1 MGRTKQ
7 TARRG
12 KPIPVTS
19 TVDFHEQWPAHFIDQ
34 LRAHLA
40 DHETLPETQ
49 ETDEPAAKRVKRSN
63 SDIKSLLVGK
73 ESLEV
78 SRKYPRELLSDSSKH
93 STIYRNVGPL
103 LHVGDRHGKEWIIAS
118 RAKSGAPIHAVVPVY
133 PNAVSRRLSTCLRL
147 FNSGKWK
154 ESSEEG
160 EIWVSLDIA
169 ISTLGDHLQLQFR
182 FCLYWNETKSPYSRL
197 RSTFERKQSQ
207 KILDTFMSDG
217 SNTIASGRQSWS
229 PLDFYEA
236 AHVPPSDDENG
247 LKIDVPE
254 VTASLY
260 PYQKRTLNWLLK
272 REGVCWNNSPD
283 GSSVG
288 LIEDFPASK
297 DLNTAHTFRK
307 TQDALG
313 GDFHVSH
320 VYHVVTSDLTSFQQ
334 AEQYV
339 RGGIL
344 AEEMGLGKTLEVIG
358 LIALHRRP
366 DGESNTVL
374 TREGEELLATGA
386 TLIVSPNSLKE
397 QWMSEIHQHAPHLRV
412 KYYPGRKNVGF
423 ESEELLRKDL
433 AAHDI
438 IVTTYSIL
446 TSELHYAIKPPERS
460 RRQER
465 KYERPAS
472 PLTQMLWWRI
482 CLDEAQMIES
492 GVTGAAA
499 VAKVIPR
506 VNAWGVTGTPVKNDV
521 KDLFGLLNFLRYE
534 PYASYAPA
542 WKALTDS
549 HKPLFRLLFASIALR
564 HTKQLVRHEIA
575 VPPQK
580 RFVITLPF
588 TAVEEQY
595 YGEMFRNMTR
605 NCGLDMAGNPSSND
619 WKLEQYETEMRA
631 WLNRLRQATLHP
643 EIVQRRGNGRKV
655 GPMRTVD
662 EVLDAML
669 EQGDNDIRT
678 EQRAYFQA
686 RLLRGQ
692 MLENGP
698 RVKEALEIWEKVK
711 KDASALVSECREEA
725 EDALKELKSSG
736 SNQDSIVDFPSDE
749 DDNEETDDDLTEP
762 ESDDHKKLQQLEDS
776 EYSKAQEIRREI
788 LSESH
793 AKAMSLVNKL
803 GRQAQSQTFV
813 DIPELAINLNK
824 GLESAGALE
833 KLEEL
838 YGVLNEQAN
847 IIDEWREAVIKLLS
861 QPLIDEEAEVENTG
875 EEFTDSTK
883 TQEELIVYVQVLRAA
898 VADRQDAISGLENA
912 LVKHETKVSLITA
925 KADEGPAP
933 EQMIALQQLRD
944 KVRPDRDRHGS
955 LRGAIAE
962 LRAIASRL
970 PQDGGGRAR
979 VEREIVVR
987 QIREAQAHITA
998 QTKAATA
1005 LEREMDR
1012 FTSAMNARV
1021 EYYRQLQA
1029 VSDSVAPYEGPNN
1042 QQAIDSCKVN
1052 EDQARQ
1058 KFDAARAKHRYL
1070 LNLKEAG
1077 TQSNE
1082 PRMCIICQS
1091 SFTIGVLT
1099 VCGHQ
1104 FCKDCIKQWYR
1115 AHHNCPMCKRK
1126 LRLTELHDITLKPRE
1141 VKLLEETTTSTTH
1154 EPKDKNARTNG
1165 IYSQFGSEK
1174 IAQIKD
1180 IELAGLSYGSKVDSI
1195 VRHIIWLR
1203 KTDPGA
1209 KSIIFTQ
1216 YRSFLGVLSAA
1227 FFRYKIGFASI
1238 DSSTGIQRF
1247 KEDPGVEIFMLH
1259 GRAQSSGLNLVNASH
1274 VFLCEP
1280 LLNTALELQAIARVD
1295 RIGQKHETTVWL
1307 YLIEGSV
1314 EESIY
1319 NLSVK
1324 RRMEHM
1330 GKNSKGK
1337 GKESTPEVAEP
1348 TLEAANTLE
1357 LETASLN
1364 HLMSKDKNA
1373 GETVEAG
1380 DLWECLFGSVPKR
1393 ITASVAEGIIADSRE
1408 D

>member
-78 SRKYPRELLSDSSKH
+78 ARKYRRELLSDSSKH

-133 PNAVSRRLSTCLRL
+133 PNAVSRRLSTCLSL

-182 FCLYWNETKSPYSRL
+182 FCLYWNETKTPYSRL

-207 KILDTFMSDG
+207 KILDTFLSDG

-254 VTASLY
+254 LTASLY

-549 HKPLFRLLFASIALR
+549 HKPLFRSLFASIALR

-736 SNQDSIVDFPSDE
+736 SNEDSIVDFPSDE
-749 DDNEETDDDLTEP
+749 DDNEETDDLSGVGHVGEARTRLRHALEILHKATFFCANAFFQIKSNSDLTEP
-762 ESDDHKKLQQLEDS
+762 EADDHKKLQQLEDS
-776 EYSKAQEIRREI
+776 EYRKAQEIRREI

-925 KADEGPAP
+925 KADEGLAP
-933 EQMIALQQLRD
+933 EQMIALHQLRD

-970 PQDGGGRAR
+970 PQDGGGRAS

-987 QIREAQAHITA
+987 QIRETQAHITA

-1104 FCKDCIKQWYR
+1104 FCKDY
-1115 AHHNCPMCKRK
+1115 
-1126 LRLTELHDITLKPRE
+1126 
-1141 VKLLEETTTSTTH
+1141 
-1154 EPKDKNARTNG
+1154 KNARTNG

-1180 IELAGLSYGSKVDSI
+1180 IELVGLSYGSKVDSI

-1247 KEDPGVEIFMLH
+1247 KEDPGVEILMLH

>member
-19 TVDFHEQWPAHFIDQ
+19 TVDFHGKSFLQTRGFDELTSKEQWPAHFIDQ

-78 SRKYPRELLSDSSKH
+78 ARKYPRELLSDSSKH

-133 PNAVSRRLSTCLRL
+133 PNAVSRRLSTCLSL

-182 FCLYWNETKSPYSRL
+182 FCLYWNETKTPYSRL

-207 KILDTFMSDG
+207 KILDTFLSDG

-254 VTASLY
+254 LTASLY

-549 HKPLFRLLFASIALR
+549 HKPLFRSLFASIALR

-725 EDALKELKSSG
+725 EDALKELNSSG

-749 DDNEETDDDLTEP
+749 DDNEETDE
-762 ESDDHKKLQQLEDS
+762 
-776 EYSKAQEIRREI
+776 
-788 LSESH
+788 
-793 AKAMSLVNKL
+793 
-803 GRQAQSQTFV
+803 
-813 DIPELAINLNK
+813 
-824 GLESAGALE
+824 
-833 KLEEL
+833 
-838 YGVLNEQAN
+838 
-847 IIDEWREAVIKLLS
+847 
-861 QPLIDEEAEVENTG
+861 
-875 EEFTDSTK
+875 
-883 TQEELIVYVQVLRAA
+883 
-898 VADRQDAISGLENA
+898 
-912 LVKHETKVSLITA
+912 
-925 KADEGPAP
+925 
-933 EQMIALQQLRD
+933 
-944 KVRPDRDRHGS
+944 
-955 LRGAIAE
+955 
-962 LRAIASRL
+962 
-970 PQDGGGRAR
+970 
-979 VEREIVVR
+979 
-987 QIREAQAHITA
+987 
-998 QTKAATA
+998 
-1005 LEREMDR
+1005 
-1012 FTSAMNARV
+1012 
-1021 EYYRQLQA
+1021 
-1029 VSDSVAPYEGPNN
+1029 
-1042 QQAIDSCKVN
+1042 
-1052 EDQARQ
+1052 
-1058 KFDAARAKHRYL
+1058 
-1070 LNLKEAG
+1070 
-1077 TQSNE
+1077 
-1082 PRMCIICQS
+1082 
-1091 SFTIGVLT
+1091 
-1099 VCGHQ
+1099 
-1104 FCKDCIKQWYR
+1104 
-1115 AHHNCPMCKRK
+1115 
-1126 LRLTELHDITLKPRE
+1126 
-1141 VKLLEETTTSTTH
+1141 
-1154 EPKDKNARTNG
+1154 
-1165 IYSQFGSEK
+1165 
-1174 IAQIKD
+1174 
-1180 IELAGLSYGSKVDSI
+1180 
-1195 VRHIIWLR
+1195 
-1203 KTDPGA
+1203 
-1209 KSIIFTQ
+1209 
-1216 YRSFLGVLSAA
+1216 
-1227 FFRYKIGFASI
+1227 
-1238 DSSTGIQRF
+1238 
-1247 KEDPGVEIFMLH
+1247 
-1259 GRAQSSGLNLVNASH
+1259 
-1274 VFLCEP
+1274 
-1280 LLNTALELQAIARVD
+1280 
-1295 RIGQKHETTVWL
+1295 
-1307 YLIEGSV
+1307 
-1314 EESIY
+1314 
-1319 NLSVK
+1319 
-1324 RRMEHM
+1324 
-1330 GKNSKGK
+1330 
-1337 GKESTPEVAEP
+1337 
-1348 TLEAANTLE
+1348 
-1357 LETASLN
+1357 
-1364 HLMSKDKNA
+1364 
-1373 GETVEAG
+1373 
-1380 DLWECLFGSVPKR
+1380 
-1393 ITASVAEGIIADSRE
+1393 
-1408 D
+1408 